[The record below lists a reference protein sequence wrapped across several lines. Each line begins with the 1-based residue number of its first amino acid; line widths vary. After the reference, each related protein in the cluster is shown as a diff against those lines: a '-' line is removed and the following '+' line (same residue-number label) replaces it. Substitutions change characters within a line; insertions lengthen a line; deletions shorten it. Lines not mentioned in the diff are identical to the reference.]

1 MKIFSAAF
9 DTVQICFSQDEHLV
23 SSTEEGNTMVEGT
36 IAAIIGILAG
46 VGGTTVYTRTKVAG
60 RKLKADQLLVDAKI
74 KASNV
79 ALKAKD
85 EAVKFAEDAKK
96 EENDRRKSWDRTESR
111 LAERET
117 NLERKRDELDKRS
130 EGLRAQEDD
139 VEGLKNEIRDIRAR
153 QQEKLEKIAGLKKKE
168 AAEKLMEMTERDIKQ
183 DLVGLVAKLQ
193 NDARDTAE
201 EQAQLILVTA
211 MERMSSEVTAERT
224 VTAIKLLDDEMKGRI
239 IGKEGRN
246 IQALQRA
253 TGVDILV
260 DDTPGMIILSSFDPL
275 RRQVARMSLEMLM
288 KDGRI
293 HPGRIEEVV
302 AKAEKEISK
311 EVVRAGE
318 DAAREVGVVGI
329 PPEMIQLL
337 GELKFRTSYG
347 QNVLMHST
355 EMAHM
360 AGLIAE
366 EIGADVRTT
375 KIATLLHD
383 IGKAVTHKVEGK
395 HHHIGAELARK
406 YGMSEEIVH
415 AIEAHHDD
423 IEATTPEALV
433 VRVCDALS
441 AARPGARNISAEN
454 FAERMRDLE
463 NIANSFKGIQKS
475 YAISAGRE
483 VRVIVTPEAIDDLSA
498 IKLARDIAN
507 KIESTMQYPGT
518 IKINVIRETRATEYA
533 K

>member
-1 MKIFSAAF
+1 MIE
-9 DTVQICFSQDEHLV
+9 I
-23 SSTEEGNTMVEGT
+23 
-36 IAAIIGILAG
+36 IAAVAGVLLG
-46 VGGTTVYTRTKVAG
+46 VGGTFAYEKSRKVSAKNTAEQEIAKAKAKAG
-60 RKLKADQLLVDAKI
+60 DIV
-74 KASNV
+74 
-79 ALKAKD
+79 LKAKD
-85 EAVKFAEDAKK
+85 EALEL
-96 EENDRRKSWDRTESR
+96 ENERRKEWKRTENR
-111 LAERET
+111 LADRET
-117 NLERKRDELDKRS
+117 TLDKKLDELDKRA
-130 EGLRAQEDD
+130 EKLRKQEDE
-139 VEGLKNEIRDIRAR
+139 VENLKGEIREIRGR
-153 QQEKLEKIAGLKKKE
+153 QQEKLEKIAKLSKKE
-168 AAEKLMEMTERDIKQ
+168 AAEKLIEMTERDIKN
-183 DLVGLVAKLQ
+183 DLTGLVAKLQ
-193 NDARDTAE
+193 KDAVEDAE
-201 EQAQLILVTA
+201 DRAQTILLSA

-224 VTAIKLLDDEMKGRI
+224 VTAIKLTDDEMKGRI

-246 IQALQRA
+246 IQAIQRA

-260 DDTPGMIILSSFDPL
+260 DDTPGMIVLSSFDPV
-275 RRQVARMSLEMLM
+275 RRQVARLTLEMLM

-302 AKAEKEISK
+302 AKAEKQIDK
-311 EVVRAGE
+311 EVIHAGE
-318 DAAREVGVVGI
+318 DTAREVGVVGI
-329 PPEMIQLL
+329 PKEMLRLL

-366 EIGADVRTT
+366 EIGADVRIT
-375 KIATLLHD
+375 KTATLLHD

-406 YGMSEEIVH
+406 NGMDERIVH

-433 VRVCDALS
+433 VRIVDAVS

-463 NIANSFKGIQKS
+463 NIATSFKGIDKA

-483 VRVIVTPEAIDDLSA
+483 VRVIVNNKSIDDLSA

-518 IKINVIRETRATEYA
+518 IKVNVIRETRAVEFA

>member
-1 MKIFSAAF
+1 
-9 DTVQICFSQDEHLV
+9 
-23 SSTEEGNTMVEGT
+23 MVEGI
-36 IAAIIGILAG
+36 IAAIIGVLAG
-46 VGGTTVYTRTKVAG
+46 VGGKVTYDRQRSTAG
-60 RKLKADQLLVDAKI
+60 KHKADQIVADAKT
-74 KASNV
+74 KASDIV
-79 ALKAKD
+79 LKAKD
-85 EAVKFAEDAKK
+85 EAIKLANEAKK
-96 EENDRRKSWDRTESR
+96 EETDRRKSWEKTEGR
-111 LAERET
+111 LADREI
-117 NLERKRDELDKRS
+117 NLDKKLDELDRRAES
-130 EGLRAQEDD
+130 LRAQEDD
-139 VEGLKNEIRDIRAR
+139 VEDLKNEIRDIRTR
-153 QQEKLEKIAGLKKKE
+153 QQEKLEKIAGLKKKD
-168 AAEKLMEMTERDIKQ
+168 AAEKLLEMTERDIKQ
-183 DLVGLVAKLQ
+183 DLTGLVAKLQ
-193 NDARDTAE
+193 NEAKDNAE
-201 EQAQLILVTA
+201 EKAQIILVTA

-224 VTAIKLLDDEMKGRI
+224 VTAVKLTDDEMKGRI

-253 TGVDILV
+253 TGVDIMV

-275 RRQVARMSLEMLM
+275 RRQVARLTLEMLM

-302 AKAEKEISK
+302 AKAEKEIEK
-311 EVVRAGE
+311 EVLRAGE
-318 DAAREVGVVGI
+318 DAAREVGVIGI
-329 PPEMIQLL
+329 PKEMLHLL

-366 EIGADVRTT
+366 EIGADVRIT
-375 KIATLLHD
+375 KTATLLHD

-406 YGMSEEIVH
+406 YGMDDRIVH

-423 IEATTPEALV
+423 IEATTVEALV

-454 FAERMRDLE
+454 FSERMRDLE
-463 NIANSFKGIQKS
+463 NIANSFTGIEKS

-483 VRVIVTPEAIDDLSA
+483 VRVMVRAEVVDDLSA

-518 IKINVIRETRATEYA
+518 IKVNVIRETRAVEFA

>member
-1 MKIFSAAF
+1 MI
-9 DTVQICFSQDEHLV
+9 
-23 SSTEEGNTMVEGT
+23 EGI
-36 IAAIIGILAG
+36 IAAIVGAIFGVSGTVVYEKRRLIDGKNQADREIANAKTKAG
-46 VGGTTVYTRTKVAG
+46 DIV
-60 RKLKADQLLVDAKI
+60 
-74 KASNV
+74 
-79 ALKAKD
+79 LKAKD
-85 EAVKFAEDAKK
+85 EVLQLENERRREWKK
-96 EENDRRKSWDRTESR
+96 TENR
-111 LAERET
+111 LADRET
-117 NLERKRDELDKRS
+117 TLDNKIDQLDTRAEKLRS
-130 EGLRAQEDD
+130 QEDE
-139 VEGLKNEIRDIRAR
+139 VESLKNEIREIRTR
-153 QQEKLEKIAGLKKKE
+153 QQEKLEKIAGLKKAE
-168 AAEKLMEMTERDIKQ
+168 AADKLMQMTERDIQQ
-183 DLVGLVAKLQ
+183 DLVGLVEKLQ
-193 NDARDTAE
+193 RDAVETAE
-201 EQAQLILVTA
+201 EQAQTILVSA

-224 VTAIKLLDDEMKGRI
+224 VTAVKLTDDEMKGRI

-260 DDTPGMIILSSFDPL
+260 DDTPGMIILSSFDPI
-275 RRQVARMSLEMLM
+275 RRQVARIALEMLM
-288 KDGRI
+288 KDGRV
-293 HPGRIEEVV
+293 HPARIEEVV
-302 AKAEKEISK
+302 AKAEKEIAK
-311 EVVRAGE
+311 EVARAGE

-329 PPEMIQLL
+329 PKEMLTLL

-383 IGKAVTHKVEGK
+383 VGKAVTHKIEGK

-406 YGMSEEIVH
+406 YGMDERIVH

-454 FAERMRDLE
+454 FVERMRDLE
-463 NIANSFKGIQKS
+463 NVATSFKGIDKA

-483 VRVIVTPEAIDDLSA
+483 VRVIVSPKAVDDLTA
-498 IKLARDIAN
+498 IKLARDIAT

-518 IKINVIRETRATEYA
+518 IKVNVIRETRAIEFA

>member
-1 MKIFSAAF
+1 MIE
-9 DTVQICFSQDEHLV
+9 V
-23 SSTEEGNTMVEGT
+23 
-36 IAAIIGILAG
+36 IAAIIGIA
-46 VGGTTVYTRTKVAG
+46 VGIGGKFAYDKQQATSSKHKAEKEVA
-60 RKLKADQLLVDAKI
+60 RAER
-74 KASNV
+74 KASDII
-79 ALKAKD
+79 LKAKD
-85 EAVKFAEDAKK
+85 DALRLEQERRREMQKV
-96 EENDRRKSWDRTESR
+96 ENRLVDRESALDRK
-111 LAERET
+111 L
-117 NLERKRDELDKRS
+117 DELDKRS
-130 EGLRAQEDD
+130 EKLRAAEDE
-139 VEGLKNEIRDIRAR
+139 VESLKGEIRDIRSK
-153 QQEKLEKIAGLKKKE
+153 QQEKLEKIAGLKKKD
-168 AAEKLMEMTERDIKQ
+168 AADKLMQMTERDIKD
-183 DLVGLVAKLQ
+183 DLMGLVAKLQ
-193 NDARDTAE
+193 KDATEDAE
-201 EQAQLILVTA
+201 ERAQVVILGA
-211 MERMSSEVTAERT
+211 MERMASEVTAERT
-224 VTAIKLLDDEMKGRI
+224 VTAIKLADEEMKGRI

-260 DDTPGMIILSSFDPL
+260 DDTPGMIVLSSFDPV
-275 RRQVARMSLEMLM
+275 RRQVARMALELLM

-302 AKAEKEISK
+302 AKAEKLIEK

-318 DAAREVGVVGI
+318 DAAREVGVTGI
-329 PPEMIQLL
+329 PKELL
-337 GELKFRTSYG
+337 RLVGELKFRTSYG

-366 EIGADVRTT
+366 EIGANVRVA

-383 IGKAVTHKVEGK
+383 MGKAVTHKVEGK

-406 YGMSEEIVH
+406 AGLSEEICH

-433 VRVCDALS
+433 VRVCDAVS

-463 NIANSFKGIQKS
+463 NIATSFKGIDKA

-483 VRVIVTPEAIDDLSA
+483 VRVIVRPESIDDLSA
-498 IKLARDIAN
+498 IKLSRDIAN

-518 IKINVIRETRATEYA
+518 IKVNVIRETRAIEFA